1 MPMFHMA
8 GHSVQRM
15 WTGFGV
21 RSPYNLRMVM
31 VMVIWNRNHAKWETV
46 GSSRMPPVTVKAAAA
61 AAISLGHATCCH
73 RGWADPKIL
82 CPHQS
87 ADSDHRFATASAGR
101 CCLGSAVCPRICNS
115 LSGPSLLVWAWLGH
129 WSTINSC
136 SCTAWSWGWLG

>member
-1 MPMFHMA
+1 MMHRSGYSASLIYIFSILSMPMFHMA

-61 AAISLGHATCCH
+61 AAISLGHATC
-73 RGWADPKIL
+73 
-82 CPHQS
+82 
-87 ADSDHRFATASAGR
+87 
-101 CCLGSAVCPRICNS
+101 
-115 LSGPSLLVWAWLGH
+115 
-129 WSTINSC
+129 
-136 SCTAWSWGWLG
+136 